1 MLKNADVQAL
11 ASEIFAQA
19 LGPERFDRIEVETK
33 TDHDGEPSFYVR
45 LHFKPGVDPRNVDG
59 LLSAQTDLRFRL
71 LDLDEERF
79 PYLRPVYV
87 GDEILVDD
95 DESAP
100 SS

>member
-19 LGPERFDRIEVETK
+19 LGPERFDHLEIETK
-33 TDHDGEPSFYVR
+33 TDHDGEPSFYVL
-45 LHFKPGVDPRNVDG
+45 LHYKPGVDPRDVKDV
-59 LLSAQTDLRFRL
+59 SRAHADLRRRL

-79 PYLRPVYV
+79 PYLRPFFV
-87 GDEILVDD
+87 GDEILTGGN
-95 DESAP
+95 EEEP